1 MIKGIYTSASGMI
14 PRIKQQ
20 EITANNIAN
29 VSTPG
34 FKRDRIFA
42 KELSKAEVKR
52 LPHKTDWQQPMVNR
66 VYTDYNQ
73 GIFDKTGNP
82 LDMAIDGD
90 GMFTLQMQNGTTLL
104 TRSGSFIVNQDGLLS
119 FPGGA
124 LVMGEGG
131 PIEVGSG
138 EVSVSQAGDIEVN
151 GGRVGKVVPV
161 TVADLTQLNKI
172 GGSFYIVPPDAELI
186 PVDKYSIQQGFVE
199 ASNVDIVS
207 EMIDMIVAFREYE
220 AGAKS
225 IQAQDQTLENLFRRV
240 GGGS

>member
-52 LPHKTDWQQPMVNR
+52 LPQKNDWQKPMVNR

-82 LDMAIDGD
+82 LDVAIDGD
-90 GMFTLQMQNGTTLL
+90 GMFTLQMQDGTTVL
-104 TRSGSFIVNQDGLLS
+104 TRSGSFIVNQDGLLA

-124 LVMGEGG
+124 LVVGEGG

-138 EVSVSQAGDIEVN
+138 EVSVSQAGDIEVD
-151 GGRVGKVVPV
+151 GGRVGKLVPV
-161 TVADLTQLNKI
+161 TVVDLTELNKI
-172 GGSFYIVPPDAELI
+172 GGSFYVVPEDAELI
-186 PVDKYSIQQGFVE
+186 QVEKYSIQQGFLE

-225 IQAQDQTLENLFRRV
+225 IQAQDQSLENLFRRV

>member
-42 KELSKAEVKR
+42 KELSRAEVKK
-52 LPHKTDWQQPMVNR
+52 LPQKNDWQRPMVNR

-82 LDMAIDGD
+82 LDVAIDGD
-90 GMFTLQMQNGTTLL
+90 GMFKLQMQDGTTVL
-104 TRSGSFIVNQDGLLS
+104 TRSGSFTVNRDGLLS

-124 LVMGEGG
+124 LVMGESG
-131 PIEVGSG
+131 PIQVGSG
-138 EVSVSQAGDIEVN
+138 TVSVSQAGDIEVD
-151 GGRVGKVVPV
+151 GGRVGKLVPV
-161 TVADLTQLNKI
+161 TVADLTELNKI
-172 GGSFYIVPPDAELI
+172 GGSFYIVPEDAELI
-186 PVDKYSIQQGFVE
+186 PVEKYSIQQGFLE